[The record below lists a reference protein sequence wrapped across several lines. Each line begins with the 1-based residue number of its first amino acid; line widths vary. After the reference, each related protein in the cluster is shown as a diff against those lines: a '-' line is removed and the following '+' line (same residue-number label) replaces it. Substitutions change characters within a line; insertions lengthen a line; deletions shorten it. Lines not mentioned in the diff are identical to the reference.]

1 MSILTPREDRF
12 YVMFENAAANVR
24 GGAEALLDM
33 LKDFTNVPQ
42 KAKAIKGIEH
52 TGDEITHEIY
62 EQLNRVFVTPLD
74 REDIAAIASALD
86 DVIDLIEA
94 SADDFIIYDIESVTE
109 PAIELASIIVQ
120 TTVVVQKAV
129 TLLRHRKDRSTLRE
143 RLTEINS
150 LENEGDG
157 IYRVAMQALF
167 RQPDAVLMIK
177 WKQIYDH
184 LERAIDNCEDVADV
198 LYGVMLKYA

>member
-1 MSILTPREDRF
+1 MSILTPRDDRF
-12 YVMFENAAANVR
+12 YAMFENAAANVHD
-24 GGAEALLDM
+24 GAEALLNM
-33 LKDFTNVPQ
+33 LKDFTNVAQ
-42 KAKAIKGIEH
+42 QAKAIKDIEH

-94 SADDFIIYDIESVTE
+94 SADDFIVYDIESVTE
-109 PAIELASIIVQ
+109 PAIELARIIVQ
-120 TTVVVQKAV
+120 TTLEVHKAV
-129 TLLRHRKDRSTLRE
+129 TLLRRRKDRATLRE
-143 RLTEINS
+143 RLTEINR
-150 LENEGDG
+150 LENEGDNV
-157 IYRVAMQALF
+157 YRGAMQALF

-184 LERAIDNCEDVADV
+184 LERAVDNCEDVADV
-198 LYGVMLKYA
+198 LYGVMLKNA